1 MLVMSELTG
10 ARPALSKLVSPWLP
24 VGGSVLVYK

>member
-1 MLVMSELTG
+1 MLVMNELTR
-10 ARPALSKLVSPWLP
+10 ASPVLSGLVSPWLP